1 MYHCLVQTFLVISVK
16 VECELFHDHCDRSF
30 PECETAW
37 LVLSC
42 SVCPAACCGVFSVR
56 SCSLRC
62 GAFSCCCHRPLESCF
77 CIFVCLKI
85 LSHQI
90 SEIRLRT
97 PMSASASSCLMICH
111 LRILF
116 LVRFLLFLFYCIAG
130 FAFIGVYNVKVTL
143 GIFGF
148 ALWL

>member
-1 MYHCLVQTFLVISVK
+1 MITAIAHFQNVKQLGSFL
-16 VECELFHDHCDRSF
+16 
-30 PECETAW
+30 A
-37 LVLSC
+37 VLSVLLLHAVE
-42 SVCPAACCGVFSVR
+42 SSLFGAARYAVEL
-56 SCSLRC
+56 SL
-62 GAFSCCCHRPLESCF
+62 AVVTDPWSCF